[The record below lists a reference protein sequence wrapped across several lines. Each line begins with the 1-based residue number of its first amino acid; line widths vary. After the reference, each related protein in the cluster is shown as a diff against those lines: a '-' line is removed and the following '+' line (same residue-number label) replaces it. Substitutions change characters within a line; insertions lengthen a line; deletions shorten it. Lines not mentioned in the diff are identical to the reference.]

1 MRVRGGHG
9 GYEGNH
15 LKVIMDIFRTLGSR
29 SLSVTAMLNFSGKA
43 NTSIKSLREDNTAM
57 VPYDYD
63 CTRPT
68 SL

>member
-15 LKVIMDIFRTLGSR
+15 LKVIMEIFRTLVKIA
-29 SLSVTAMLNFSGKA
+29 LSHRHVEFSGKA
-43 NTSIKSLREDNTAM
+43 NTSINGLRENDTAM